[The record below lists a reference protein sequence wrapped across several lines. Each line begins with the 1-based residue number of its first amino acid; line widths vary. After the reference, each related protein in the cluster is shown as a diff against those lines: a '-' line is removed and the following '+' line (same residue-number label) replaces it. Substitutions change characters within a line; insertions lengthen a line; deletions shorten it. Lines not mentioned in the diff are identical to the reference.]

1 VVKDKLGAVL
11 GKLTHQHSDI
21 DSVNVF
27 LIAMKD
33 NDNDEWDTEHKGSSI
48 SLDLKKAEKVEYYE
62 ANEEFF
68 DKFFGVLF

>member
-1 VVKDKLGAVL
+1 MYDSSSYIVVKDKLGAVL

-33 NDNDEWDTEHKGSSI
+33 NDNDEWDTEHKGHR
-48 SLDLKKAEKVEYYE
+48 YH
-62 ANEEFF
+62 
-68 DKFFGVLF
+68 